1 MKAVVDAFNQEKALV
16 GAFSVITNLR
26 MELFEARVFTTVYCS
41 IRSIGA
47 SPSLHC
53 GLIPVNKIGVDMDSC
68 GPLLPQ
74 CRPIMHY
81 NVGSGSMFD
90 FVLKESTYIE
100 ATRSYTAPR

>member
-1 MKAVVDAFNQEKALV
+1 M
-16 GAFSVITNLR
+16 ITNLC
-26 MELFEARVFTTVYCS
+26 MDLFEALVFTVNCS

-53 GLIPVNKIGVDMDSC
+53 GLIPLNKIGVDMDSC

-90 FVLKESTYIE
+90 FVLMESTYIE
-100 ATRSYTAPR
+100 ATRS